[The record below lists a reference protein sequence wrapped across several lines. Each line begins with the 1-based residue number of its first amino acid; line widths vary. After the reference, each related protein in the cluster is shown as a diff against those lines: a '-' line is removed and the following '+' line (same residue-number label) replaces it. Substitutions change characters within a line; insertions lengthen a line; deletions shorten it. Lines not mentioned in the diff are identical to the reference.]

1 MCTRTRRCQGLE
13 TSDGRRFGASHA
25 SICVRSDETP
35 PPRDPS
41 THREGPWVCESGGVA
56 RSHASCAARYSARER
71 EVRRPTQTAQRPV
84 CSRFSFPPRFREP
97 GTSTWLRALHRA
109 LAAGP
114 IWDAY
119 HRAGS
124 KASGIEQAA
133 TLKGSGP
140 QDTSV
145 GKCAATFRARSD
157 AGGFPLLVHFNTR
170 ARRVTMTTANVR
182 LGRRRRGAVAHP
194 SG

>member
-1 MCTRTRRCQGLE
+1 MHLSVCARTKRR
-13 TSDGRRFGASHA
+13 RRATPRRTERGHG
-25 SICVRSDETP
+25 CVRVAVWRGPMRRAPRATP
-35 PPRDPS
+35 RGSGRSGGPPR
-41 THREGPWVCESGGVA
+41 
-56 RSHASCAARYSARER
+56 
-71 EVRRPTQTAQRPV
+71 QRV
-84 CSRFSFPPRFREP
+84 GSRFSFPPRFREP